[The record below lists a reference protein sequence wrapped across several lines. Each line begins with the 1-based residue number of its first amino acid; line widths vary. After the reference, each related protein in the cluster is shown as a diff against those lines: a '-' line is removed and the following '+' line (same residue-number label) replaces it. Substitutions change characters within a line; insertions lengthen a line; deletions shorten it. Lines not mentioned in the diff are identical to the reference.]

1 MMDVCPICKAA
12 YAGQGTCHRCKSD
25 LTRFEAI
32 EGDARE
38 ELEIAAAAMK
48 QKDYESALLHGKRS
62 CSLKRSKLSERL
74 IFYAKA
80 LGK

>member
-12 YAGQGTCHRCKSD
+12 YAGQGSCHRCKSD
-25 LTRFEAI
+25 LTQFETI

-38 ELEIAAAAMK
+38 ELEIAVAALK
-48 QKDYESALLHGKRS
+48 QKDYESALLHGKRA
-62 CSLKRSKLSERL
+62 CSLKHSKLGERL
-74 IFYAKA
+74 IHYARA

>member
-12 YAGQGTCHRCKSD
+12 YAGQGDCHRCQSD
-25 LTRFEAI
+25 LTEFETI

-38 ELEIAAAAMK
+38 ELEIAVAALK
-48 QKDYESALLHGKRS
+48 QKDYESALLHGKRA
-62 CSLKRSKLSERL
+62 CSLKHSKLGERL

-80 LGK
+80 MGK